1 MKNSPNSFCWW
12 FRFNPHEF
20 LKYTTVSDEEAG
32 KRFKSLLISLL
43 TNEAPEG
50 TPEFSM
56 IQNALD
62 YKARQR
68 EKANKRW
75 GNEDGGN
82 PPQVP
87 PQTLSMP
94 QQPLHQRRLKPPSLS
109 DVYDF
114 CDAERISPTTGRE
127 WYEWQ
132 CNKGW
137 NSIKTQW
144 QVALRAFAKKMKMEI
159 NHGNERP

>member
-12 FRFNPHEF
+12 FRINPHEF

-75 GNEDGGN
+75 GNEDGDN
-82 PPQVP
+82 TPQVP
-87 PQTLSMP
+87 PPMP
-94 QQPLHQRRLKPPSLS
+94 PQQRRLKPPSLS

-127 WYEWQ
+127 
-132 CNKGW
+132 
-137 NSIKTQW
+137 
-144 QVALRAFAKKMKMEI
+144 
-159 NHGNERP
+159 